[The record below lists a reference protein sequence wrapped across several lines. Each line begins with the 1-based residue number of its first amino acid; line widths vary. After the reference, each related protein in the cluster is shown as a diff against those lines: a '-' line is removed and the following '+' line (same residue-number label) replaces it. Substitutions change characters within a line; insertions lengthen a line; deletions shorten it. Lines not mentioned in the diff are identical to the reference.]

1 MGTKHLELDYFRIIL
16 GISGIENGLLIA
28 ATLTVGGLR
37 AASLKARFHEAGVD
51 ARIASIAHENSSSR
65 RRSKKDDAAASRKHR
80 LTKQR
85 PTI

>member
-28 ATLTVGGLR
+28 ALTVGGLR
-37 AASLKARFHEAGVD
+37 AAPLKARFHEAGVD

-65 RRSKKDDAAASRKHR
+65 GRGKKDDAAASRKHR